1 MRNKDFFGHLALVT
15 AATAALLG
23 SLHLYA
29 PQAQSHGNFAVAS
42 MVLFIVVC
50 VGLFFAGKSAVKAK
64 NKHAFTNLVS
74 LSVFGKMVLAIA
86 FLFVYQKV
94 AKPSNEW
101 FVGIF
106 LLSYIFYT
114 GYEVWF
120 MTKLAKS

>member
-1 MRNKDFFGHLALVT
+1 MRNKDFFGYLALVT
-15 AATAALLG
+15 AVTASLLG
-23 SLHLYA
+23 LLHVYA
-29 PQAQSHGNFAVAS
+29 PQAQAHGNFAGAS
-42 MVLFIVVC
+42 ILLFIVVC

-86 FLFVYQKV
+86 FLFVYQTV
-94 AKPSNEW
+94 AKPANEW

-106 LLSYIFYT
+106 LLSYIIYT